1 MIEERQFREV
11 QRQVDKHELR
21 LDTLESLLKS
31 QIEALNK
38 VIDRQDKL
46 QNRLTVIGSVLIGVI
61 GVSSEQ
67 GGMLLRTLFGV
78 GS

>member
-1 MIEERQFREV
+1 MVEEQQFRDM
-11 QRQVDKHELR
+11 QRQVDRHELR
-21 LDTLESLLKS
+21 LDTLEGLLKA

-46 QNRLTVIGSVLIGVI
+46 QNRLTIIGSILIGVI

-67 GGMLLRTLFGV
+67 GGLILRTLFGV
-78 GS
+78 GG